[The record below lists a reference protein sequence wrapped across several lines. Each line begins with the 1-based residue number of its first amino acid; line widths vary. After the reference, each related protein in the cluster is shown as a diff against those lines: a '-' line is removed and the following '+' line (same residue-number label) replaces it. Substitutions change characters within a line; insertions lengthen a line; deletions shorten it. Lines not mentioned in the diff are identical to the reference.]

1 MKICML
7 KMTRL
12 DGTHAYR
19 ASGVDAKWTQ
29 SGKCWSG
36 GSFKSFLNYSKLI
49 VENLLRDSERY
60 NIKVVQID
68 LKQNK
73 IEEIPFICWY
83 SANMKKV
90 GDV

>member
-1 MKICML
+1 
-7 KMTRL
+7 MTRL
-12 DGTHAYR
+12 DGEHAYR
-19 ASGVDAKWTQ
+19 ASGVDDKLTQ
-29 SGKCWSG
+29 AGKCWSG

>member
-1 MKICML
+1 MKIYML

-12 DGTHAYR
+12 DGEHAYR
-19 ASGVDAKWTQ
+19 ASGVYDTWTQ
-29 SGKCWSG
+29 SGKCWSR
-36 GSFKSFLNYSKLI
+36 
-49 VENLLRDSERY
+49 V
-60 NIKVVQID
+60 VVQID

-73 IEEIPFICWY
+73 IDEIPFICWY

>member
-1 MKICML
+1 ML

-12 DGTHAYR
+12 DGEHAYR
-19 ASGVDAKWTQ
+19 ASGVDDKLTQ
-29 SGKCWSG
+29 AGKCWSG